1 MKLAFLAFLVVVLV
15 LLEPTMARRS
25 SRSKKVSQDADETE
39 VRFTSQEDLE
49 SKVNNLQQK
58 KQKQKKGSY
67 DEDLSEDEI
76 AKLKEAEVGLKK
88 KLKKA
93 STTFGEMSHEKAK
106 ALHALG
112 GNWFKQGR
120 FNDLLQISKEIVEI
134 HETLDGPEAEITGR
148 ALGNVGA
155 TAFRLKR
162 ARDCEYSMK
171 RALYIL
177 LKIYGEDS
185 KEALLHRGRMLTFHV
200 PDAERTVGW
209 SYNEYIDQ
217 LENEL

>member
-1 MKLAFLAFLVVVLV
+1 MRLAFLALLVVVLV
-15 LLEPTMARRS
+15 LIEPTMAKRS
-25 SRSKKVSQDADETE
+25 SRSKKVSKDPEETE
-39 VRFTSQEDLE
+39 VRFTSQEDLD
-49 SKVNNLQQK
+49 SKMADLQK
-58 KQKQKKGSY
+58 KKQKKGAF
-67 DEDLSEDEI
+67 DEDLSQEEL
-76 AKLKEAEVGLKK
+76 AKLKEAEVVLKK

-93 STTFGEMSHEKAK
+93 AASFGEMSHEKAK

-162 ARDCEYSMK
+162 HRDCELSMK
-171 RALYIL
+171 RALYII

-185 KEALLHRGRMLTFHV
+185 KEALLHRGRMLTFSV

-209 SYNEYIDQ
+209 SYNEYINQ
-217 LENEL
+217 LEDDL